1 MRNVAT
7 RAELDC
13 KRLNSNTLLW
23 KDITEQFGDTNHSE
37 YDGLLSNKW
46 TIEQLRKE
54 YIIRKVRVPRTH
66 ASLQRI
72 ELLQQYD
79 HIKLGVKIGVLG
91 EK

>member
-1 MRNVAT
+1 MAPRIWTCTNQ
-7 RAELDC
+7 
-13 KRLNSNTLLW
+13 W
-23 KDITEQFGDTNHSE
+23 KTTEPEADDYE
-37 YDGLLSNKW
+37 EW

>member
-1 MRNVAT
+1 MAPRIWTCTNP
-7 RAELDC
+7 
-13 KRLNSNTLLW
+13 W
-23 KDITEQFGDTNHSE
+23 KTTESE
-37 YDGLLSNKW
+37 ADDYDEW